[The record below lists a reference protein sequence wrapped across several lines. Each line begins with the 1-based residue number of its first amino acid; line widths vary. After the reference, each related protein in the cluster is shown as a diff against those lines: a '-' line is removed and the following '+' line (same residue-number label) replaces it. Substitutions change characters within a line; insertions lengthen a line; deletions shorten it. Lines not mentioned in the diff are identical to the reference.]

1 MSVIYKYFEVNRG
14 QIIVN
19 IFILSLVYLVMYLK
33 HCLLSAKIENNQIA
47 VKISQLESFKLSN
60 CFKMQAKR
68 SASF

>member
-33 HCLLSAKIENNQIA
+33 HCLL
-47 VKISQLESFKLSN
+47 
-60 CFKMQAKR
+60 
-68 SASF
+68 